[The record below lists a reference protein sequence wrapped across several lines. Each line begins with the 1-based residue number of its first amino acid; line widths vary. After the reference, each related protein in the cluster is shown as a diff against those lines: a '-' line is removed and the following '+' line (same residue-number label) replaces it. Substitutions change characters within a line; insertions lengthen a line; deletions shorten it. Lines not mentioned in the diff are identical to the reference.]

1 MSASKAT
8 PPRGQ
13 ISGARVVPLHIETA
27 KQFGGG
33 ARGRTLAVIYRQLCY
48 WSKFSKWKGPG
59 GKKFF
64 YKSAEELSAETSFST
79 KTIYRA
85 IKALKELGLIVVEQ
99 LHKHYWRQV
108 NFFYI
113 PHSPYAAAEPTPPAA
128 PAAEPPVSAPAA
140 PARSCSTT
148 IKPNSFDAPAAP
160 GGAVHPA
167 AAATEKSIRSIGGV
181 GFGRRVPI
189 QQIEYK
195 PLIKQS
201 LQSVVEKCY
210 AMGEYLKNQQGGM
223 VPTS

>member
-1 MSASKAT
+1 MPERKAT

-13 ISGARVVPLHIETA
+13 ISSARVVPLHIETA
-27 KQFGGG
+27 EQFGGG
-33 ARGRTLAVIYRQLCY
+33 ATGRTLAIIYRQLLY

-59 GKKFF
+59 GKMFF
-64 YKSAEELSAETSFST
+64 YKSAKELSKETSYST

-108 NFFYI
+108 NFFYV
-113 PHSPYAAAEPTPPAA
+113 PHSPYAAAEPTPAA

-140 PARSCSTT
+140 PVRSCSTT
-148 IKPNSFDAPAAP
+148 IKPNSFDAPVAS

-167 AAATEKSIRSIGGV
+167 AAAAEKSIRARGGV
-181 GFGRRVPI
+181 GFGRRVSI
-189 QQIEYK
+189 QQRDIQ

-210 AMGEYLKNQQGGM
+210 AMGEYLMNQQGGM